1 MIIVVMFL
9 ALALCVP
16 VGAAFLLNRY
26 LATDGGVSARGM
38 ALGFALGTAGFIFWC
53 FGTVWVMERILG
65 A

>member
-1 MIIVVMFL
+1 MTAIAFL

-16 VGAAFLLNRY
+16 VGAIVWLNRY
-26 LATDGGVSARGM
+26 LATDGEASPRGM
-38 ALGFALGTAGFIFWC
+38 ALGFAIGTAGFIFWC